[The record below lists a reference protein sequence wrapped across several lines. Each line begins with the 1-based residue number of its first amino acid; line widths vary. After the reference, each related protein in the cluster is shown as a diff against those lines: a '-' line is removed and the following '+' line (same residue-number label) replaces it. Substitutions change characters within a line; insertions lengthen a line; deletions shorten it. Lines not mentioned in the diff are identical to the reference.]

1 MATAST
7 VNWELTRNEII
18 RAALRKCQ
26 VLHKGQVP
34 SAEDYTDGAEAL
46 NALIQTLSTDGMPLW
61 KRVVQSV
68 SLVDA
73 QSDYTISNLWKVA
86 QVTLRSIDDSSQY
99 DLEKKS
105 LYDLKHLP
113 TQTSGHPNT
122 YAYLPGIENGVVRVW
137 PAPDATTAAN
147 KVLDVVFQKET
158 STFNAS
164 TDTPDFPVYWTEV
177 LIYGLAHRLA
187 PEYGVGLEDR
197 QDLLQTYVRL
207 KTEADGM
214 GDEDGSL
221 YFQPGRSQ

>member
-61 KRVVQSV
+61 KRVVEPIP
-68 SLVDA
+68 LVA
-73 QSDYTISNLWKVA
+73 TQSDYTVSNLWKVA
-86 QVTLRSIDDSSQY
+86 QVTLRSIDGSSQY
-99 DLEKKS
+99 DLGNKS
-105 LYDLKHLP
+105 LYDLKRLS
-113 TQTSGHPNT
+113 TSPEGHPSSYT
-122 YAYLPGIENGVVRVW
+122 YLPGIENGVVRVW
-137 PAPDATTAAN
+137 PTPDAGVAAS
-147 KVLDVVFQKET
+147 KVIDVVFQKET
-158 STFNAS
+158 STFNAD

-197 QDLLQTYVRL
+197 QDLLQTYTRL
-207 KTEADGM
+207 KTEAEGM
-214 GDEDGSL
+214 GDEDGSF
-221 YFQPGRSQ
+221 YIQPERG